1 MYYSDIRE
9 SKSYFDLK
17 VRDALTIYD
26 SMNMIRKNEYKLE
39 MCKENFSSFKA
50 KKKRDMNF

>member
-50 KKKRDMNF
+50 NIERDMNF